1 MGFAKTRRHKAAKR
15 FGCTSDLEAERLA
28 RLAVDAAF
36 HLHHDL
42 GPGLIESVYETLLT
56 VRLERAGVKVD
67 RQKPIDIDYE
77 GIHFR
82 GAFVADLILNDRLL
96 IELKSVERTAPVHV
110 KQVLTYIRLMHL
122 PLGLLLNFGTA
133 TFREGVRRVV
143 NGCDS

>member
-1 MGFAKTRRHKAAKR
+1 M
-15 FGCTSDLEAERLA
+15 
-28 RLAVDAAF
+28 DAAY
-36 HLHHDL
+36 HLHCDL
-42 GPGLIESVYETLLT
+42 GPGLLESVYEALLT
-56 VRLERAGVKVD
+56 VRLQEAGVKVD

-96 IELKSVERTAPVHV
+96 IELKSVERTAPVHA
-110 KQVLTYIRLMHL
+110 KQVLTYIRLMQL

-143 NGCDS
+143 NDPES